1 MKNLSKE
8 IETLRSS
15 KNSHYLLDEM
25 WAYKPFAR
33 KMQELDVSYEES
45 QEQLPMLS
53 RFYESMK
60 YCDTSCPGLEA
71 CDSPMPHYVCQLSR
85 NDLNQ
90 LELTTGPCVLFA
102 KAEAIRSNMIF
113 HDVPDEWM
121 ESNEQPS
128 LRSKELFQTAGAV
141 ISPETKKK
149 WVLVNGDPGSGKSY
163 VSFLV
168 AKFLA
173 APPFNQT
180 VAFIDVRKRF
190 DELKG
195 EAIKDRPSFER
206 DMKKLTDVD
215 ILFLDAFGDEYKND
229 YTRDQVLMPLLSARS
244 NRKAPTF
251 FLSSFTLDEIRQL
264 YATSMNAKI
273 LAKKMAK
280 LIEANL
286 LKRVVITERFDI

>member
-15 KNSHYLLDEM
+15 KNSHAFLDEM

-45 QEQLPMLS
+45 REQLPMLS

-60 YCDTSCPGLEA
+60 YCDASCPGLEA
-71 CDSPMPHYVCQLSR
+71 CDSPMPHYVCLLSR
-85 NDLNQ
+85 NDLGQ
-90 LELTTGPCVLFA
+90 LELATGPCPLFA

-113 HDVPDEWM
+113 HDVPDEWLQ
-121 ESNEQPS
+121 SNEQPS
-128 LRSKELFQTAGAV
+128 IRSKELFLTAGRI

-195 EAIKDRPSFER
+195 EAIKDRFSFDR

-215 ILFLDAFGDEYKND
+215 ILFLDSFGDEYKND

-251 FLSSFTLDEIRQL
+251 FLSSFTIEEIRQL

-273 LAKKMAK
+273 LANKLAK
-280 LIEANL
+280 LIDNNL
-286 LKRVVITERFDI
+286 FNRVVISQRFDI

>member
-60 YCDTSCPGLEA
+60 YCDTSCPGLED

-173 APPFNQT
+173 ASPFSQA
-180 VAFIDVRKRF
+180 VAFSDV
-190 DELKG
+190 
-195 EAIKDRPSFER
+195 
-206 DMKKLTDVD
+206 
-215 ILFLDAFGDEYKND
+215 
-229 YTRDQVLMPLLSARS
+229 
-244 NRKAPTF
+244 
-251 FLSSFTLDEIRQL
+251 
-264 YATSMNAKI
+264 
-273 LAKKMAK
+273 
-280 LIEANL
+280 
-286 LKRVVITERFDI
+286 